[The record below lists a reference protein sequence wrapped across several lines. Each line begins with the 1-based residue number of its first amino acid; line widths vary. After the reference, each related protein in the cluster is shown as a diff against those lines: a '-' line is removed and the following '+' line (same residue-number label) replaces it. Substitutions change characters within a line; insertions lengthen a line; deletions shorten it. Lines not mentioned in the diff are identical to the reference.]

1 MLMVINYMVN
11 GDYLFTGTAAPD
23 GGRFR
28 SLAAVISL
36 DPSLIGEAAGEK
48 LILIKPMTIP
58 SAPNTLWE
66 CV

>member
-11 GDYLFTGTAAPD
+11 GDYLFTGTTAPD

-36 DPSLIGEAAGEK
+36 DPSLR
-48 LILIKPMTIP
+48 
-58 SAPNTLWE
+58 
-66 CV
+66 